1 MKDEPATSSPPS
13 TPTNTKLMTMSPPDT
28 PFASTKNQM
37 RGKAGPVSHSPI
49 LRHRARSLSS
59 GLPPRGLVA
68 SRVNTINMVS
78 PLTDVVVPAHSDRDT
93 LPSQAKPSS
102 PTSTPQNRPGARSAH
117 SSPLKRKCKI
127 DDFALPPPPPTVS
140 ANEAA
145 QDDILAASNLVT
157 SSDKGI
163 VQSEISNN
171 EPFKTSDDSTAGTTP
186 FHRGHRRNKTS
197 LSQVVPRSD
206 PLKGTAYGT
215 ESFRAT
221 AGQYS
226 HWPADPHYTPS
237 PDDYSGMDVFS
248 CDTSPD
254 VRATKRKSLP
264 GYSST
269 TSTMESGRSEE
280 FHGFTLSPRTT
291 VDETKEDERSP
302 SVQSYTPSY
311 AESSPRAGA
320 TSPAAAL
327 YLPLRRAEKF
337 NDTESF
343 NTHTSPFSQYEYALL
358 LSNMDTDDVRELYP
372 LETFV
377 QAIAQDGCAIHDW
390 ASPWPS
396 EQPVKKLLR
405 FASRPDF
412 APSMHYESESDDYPS
427 LQNLLDLDEHGPEP
441 RRSPLS
447 AVKVPDQ
454 AQDGELATLAPVSYY
469 PDVGSEMTIL
479 LPRTYNATSDDD
491 EETLPSRT
499 YNANANHELTC
510 LLPLT
515 YNPNSMSALEN
526 ASPIK
531 RKPILRKAK
540 DKSLRSSVPS
550 PSSSNWVVHD
560 GYDSEEDLWTK
571 PSSGAPL
578 NVEASDLHQCDDLD
592 DRDADVEP
600 IHIEKRH
607 YRNGLKTTHEQTANS
622 VGKFIEPRS
631 DADVIKEPVPIGS
644 INRRPLPTIS
654 HVLNP
659 PLPANTGVLNLD
671 FQFPSRNPQQQRGVS
686 MPLFPPPSAVRAQ
699 EKKNARRKS
708 FRQLLGATG
717 NKEGGTE
724 TTTSGDKPKKSL
736 GRRISQMGRR
746 LSSIWSK

>member
-1 MKDEPATSSPPS
+1 
-13 TPTNTKLMTMSPPDT
+13 
-28 PFASTKNQM
+28 
-37 RGKAGPVSHSPI
+37 
-49 LRHRARSLSS
+49 
-59 GLPPRGLVA
+59 
-68 SRVNTINMVS
+68 MVS

-127 DDFALPPPPPTVS
+127 DDFALPPPPPTAS
-140 ANEAA
+140 ANEAD
-145 QDDILAASNLVT
+145 QDAILAALNLAPPSN
-157 SSDKGI
+157 KGI
-163 VQSEISNN
+163 VKSEASTD
-171 EPFKTSDDSTAGTTP
+171 EPFTESEDSTAGSTP

-197 LSQVVPRSD
+197 LSQVVSRSD
-206 PLKGTAYGT
+206 PLKGATYGT

-226 HWPADPHYTPS
+226 HWPTDPHHTSS

-248 CDTSPD
+248 CDTSSE
-254 VRATKRKSLP
+254 VRTTKRKSLS

-269 TSTMESGRSEE
+269 TSTMESGRLEE
-280 FHGFTLSPRTT
+280 LHDCTLSPSTT
-291 VDETKEDERSP
+291 ADETKENERTQSI
-302 SVQSYTPSY
+302 QSYTPSS
-311 AESSPRAGA
+311 AESSPGAGA
-320 TSPAAAL
+320 TSPAAEP
-327 YLPLRRAEKF
+327 YLPLRKVEKF

-343 NTHTSPFSQYEYALL
+343 NFHESTFSQYEYALS
-358 LSNMDTDDVRELYP
+358 LSDMDTDDVRELYP
-372 LETFV
+372 LEAFT
-377 QAIAQDGCAIHDW
+377 QASAQDGCAIHDW

-441 RRSPLS
+441 RTSPLR
-447 AVKVPDQ
+447 AVNAHPQ
-454 AQDGELATLAPVSYY
+454 AQDDGLATLAPVSYY
-469 PDVGSEMTIL
+469 PDAGSEMTIL
-479 LPRTYNATSDDD
+479 LPRTYNANSDDD
-491 EETLPSRT
+491 RMTLPSRT
-499 YNANANHELTC
+499 YNATGSDELMR

-515 YNPNSMSALEN
+515 YDANSGNALEN
-526 ASPIK
+526 ASTIK

-540 DKSLRSSVPS
+540 DGSLRSPAPS

-560 GYDSEEDLWTK
+560 GYDSEEDLSTK
-571 PSSGAPL
+571 PCSGVPM
-578 NVEASDLHQCDDLD
+578 NTEASDLQHRDSLD
-592 DRDADVEP
+592 DRDADMEP

-607 YRNGLKTTHEQTANS
+607 KRNGLKTTHERTANP
-622 VGKFIEPRS
+622 VGKFIEPCS
-631 DADVIKEPVPIGS
+631 NANVIKEPAPFGS
-644 INRRPLPTIS
+644 ITRRPLPTIS

-659 PLPANTGVLNLD
+659 PLPTNTGVLNLD
-671 FQFPSRNPQQQRGVS
+671 FQFPARTSQQQRGVS
-686 MPLFPPPSAVRAQ
+686 MPVFPPPSDVCAQ

-717 NKEGGTE
+717 NKEGGNE

>member
-1 MKDEPATSSPPS
+1 MKDEPATSSPSS

-28 PFASTKNQM
+28 PFATTKNQM

-140 ANEAA
+140 ANEAD
-145 QDDILAASNLVT
+145 QDAILAALNLAPSSN
-157 SSDKGI
+157 KGI
-163 VQSEISNN
+163 VKSEASTD
-171 EPFKTSDDSTAGTTP
+171 EPFTESEDSTAGSTP

-197 LSQVVPRSD
+197 LSQVVSRSD
-206 PLKGTAYGT
+206 PLKGATYGT

-226 HWPADPHYTPS
+226 HWPTDPHHTSS

-248 CDTSPD
+248 CDTSSE
-254 VRATKRKSLP
+254 VRTTKQKSLS

-269 TSTMESGRSEE
+269 TSTMESGRLEE
-280 FHGFTLSPRTT
+280 LHDCTLSPSTT
-291 VDETKEDERSP
+291 ADETKENERTN
-302 SVQSYTPSY
+302 SVQSYTPSS
-311 AESSPRAGA
+311 AESSPGARA
-320 TSPAAAL
+320 TSPAAEPH
-327 YLPLRRAEKF
+327 LPLRRVEKF
-337 NDTESF
+337 KDTESF
-343 NTHTSPFSQYEYALL
+343 NAHTRPFSQYEYALS
-358 LSNMDTDDVRELYP
+358 LSDMDTDDVRELYP
-372 LETFV
+372 LEAFT
-377 QAIAQDGCAIHDW
+377 QASAQDGCAIHDW

-412 APSMHYESESDDYPS
+412 APSMHYESESEDYPS

-441 RRSPLS
+441 RKSPLR
-447 AVKVPDQ
+447 AADVHPQ
-454 AQDGELATLAPVSYY
+454 AQDDGLTTLAPVSYY

-479 LPRTYNATSDDD
+479 LPRTYNAGSDDD
-491 EETLPSRT
+491 IATLPPRT
-499 YNANANHELTC
+499 YNANANHELAC

-515 YNPNSMSALEN
+515 HDANSVNALE
-526 ASPIK
+526 SSSTIK

-540 DKSLRSSVPS
+540 DGSLRSPAPS

-560 GYDSEEDLWTK
+560 GYDSEEDVWTK
-571 PSSGAPL
+571 PCSSVPM
-578 NVEASDLHQCDDLD
+578 NTEASDLHRSNSFD
-592 DRDADVEP
+592 DRDADMEP

-607 YRNGLKTTHEQTANS
+607 KRNGLKTTHERTANS
-622 VGKFIEPRS
+622 VGKFIEPCS
-631 DADVIKEPVPIGS
+631 SANLIKEPAPFGS
-644 INRRPLPTIS
+644 ITRRPLPTIS

-671 FQFPSRNPQQQRGVS
+671 FQFPTRISRQQRGAS
-686 MPLFPPPSAVRAQ
+686 MPVFTPPSAAGPQVR
-699 EKKNARRKS
+699 KHARRKS
-708 FRQLLGATG
+708 FGKLLGAFG
-717 NKEGGTE
+717 KKGQESAAVEAKE
-724 TTTSGDKPKKSL
+724 KPKKSL
-736 GRRISQMGRR
+736 GRRISRR
-746 LSSIWSK
+746 FSSMWGK

>member
-1 MKDEPATSSPPS
+1 MKDEPAISSPLSVPI
-13 TPTNTKLMTMSPPDT
+13 NTKLMTMSPPDT
-28 PFASTKNQM
+28 PFASTKNQL

-78 PLTDVVVPAHSDRDT
+78 PLTDVVVSAHSDRDT
-93 LPSQAKPSS
+93 LPSQANPSS
-102 PTSTPQNRPGARSAH
+102 PTSTPQYRPGPRSAH
-117 SSPLKRKCKI
+117 SSPLKRKCEI

-145 QDDILAASNLVT
+145 HDAVLATVNLAPSSN
-157 SSDKGI
+157 KGI
-163 VQSEISNN
+163 VQSEASND
-171 EPFKTSDDSTAGTTP
+171 EPFTVLENSTAGSTP

-197 LSQVVPRSD
+197 LSQVVSRSD

-226 HWPADPHYTPS
+226 HWPTDPHHTS
-237 PDDYSGMDVFS
+237 SQDDYSGMDVFS
-248 CDTSPD
+248 CDTSPE

-264 GYSST
+264 EYSST
-269 TSTMESGRSEE
+269 TSTMDSGRSEE
-280 FHGFTLSPRTT
+280 FHDCTLPQRTT
-291 VDETKEDERSP
+291 VDETKEDERTP
-302 SVQSYTPSY
+302 SIQSDTPSY
-311 AESSPRAGA
+311 AESSSGARA
-320 TSPAAAL
+320 TSPAAEP
-327 YLPLRRAEKF
+327 YSPLRRVKNF
-337 NDTESF
+337 NNAESF
-343 NTHTSPFSQYEYALL
+343 NFHESPFSQYEYALS
-358 LSNMDTDDVRELYP
+358 LSDMNTDDVRELYP
-372 LETFV
+372 LEAFT
-377 QAIAQDGCAIHDW
+377 QASTQDGCAIHDW

-427 LQNLLDLDEHGPEP
+427 LQNLLDLDEHDPEP

-447 AVKVPDQ
+447 AVIRSDQ
-454 AQDGELATLAPVSYY
+454 AQDGGLATLAPVSYY

-479 LPRTYNATSDDD
+479 LPRTYNANSEDD
-491 EETLPSRT
+491 TMAIPPST
-499 YNANANHELTC
+499 HDATASHELAC

-515 YNPNSMSALEN
+515 YDTNSTNALEN
-526 ASPIK
+526 ASPVK

-540 DKSLRSSVPS
+540 DGSLRSSAP
-550 PSSSNWVVHD
+550 PLSSSNWVVHG

-571 PSSGAPL
+571 SCSGVPM
-578 NVEASDLHQCDDLD
+578 NTEASDVHHSNSFH
-592 DRDADVEP
+592 DRDADMEP

-607 YRNGLKTTHEQTANS
+607 KRNGLKTTHEQTANS

-631 DADVIKEPVPIGS
+631 NANIIKEPAPFGS
-644 INRRPLPTIS
+644 ITRRPLPTIS

-659 PLPANTGVLNLD
+659 PLPTNTGVLDLS
-671 FQFPSRNPQQQRGVS
+671 FQFPARDTQQQRGVS
-686 MPLFPPPSAVRAQ
+686 MPVFAPPSAVRTQ
-699 EKKNARRKS
+699 EKKHARRKS
-708 FRQLLGATG
+708 FGKLLGAFG
-717 NKEGGTE
+717 KKGPESAAVEAKE
-724 TTTSGDKPKKSL
+724 KPKKSL
-736 GRRISQMGRR
+736 GRRISRR
-746 LSSIWSK
+746 FSSMWTK

>member
-1 MKDEPATSSPPS
+1 MKDEPATNSPSS

-68 SRVNTINMVS
+68 SRVNIINMVS

-140 ANEAA
+140 ANEAD
-145 QDDILAASNLVT
+145 QDAILAALNLAPSSN
-157 SSDKGI
+157 KGI
-163 VQSEISNN
+163 VKSEASTD
-171 EPFKTSDDSTAGTTP
+171 EPFTESEDSTAGSTP

-197 LSQVVPRSD
+197 LSQVVSRSD
-206 PLKGTAYGT
+206 PLKGATYGA

-226 HWPADPHYTPS
+226 HWPTDPHHTSS

-248 CDTSPD
+248 CDMSPEA
-254 VRATKRKSLP
+254 RATKRKSLP
-264 GYSST
+264 GYTST
-269 TSTMESGRSEE
+269 TSTMESGTSEE
-280 FHGFTLSPRTT
+280 FHDCTLSPRTT
-291 VDETKEDERSP
+291 ADEIKEDERTLSNR
-302 SVQSYTPSY
+302 SYSPSY
-311 AESSPRAGA
+311 AASSPGSRA
-320 TSPAAAL
+320 TSPAAEPC
-327 YLPLRRAEKF
+327 LPLRSVAKF

-343 NTHTSPFSQYEYALL
+343 NTHTSPFSQYEYALS
-358 LSNMDTDDVRELYP
+358 LSDMETDDVREIYP
-372 LETFV
+372 LEAFT
-377 QAIAQDGCAIHDW
+377 QASAQDGCAIHDW

-412 APSMHYESESDDYPS
+412 APSMHYESESDEYPS

-441 RRSPLS
+441 RRSLLS
-447 AVKVPDQ
+447 AVNVPDQ

-479 LPRTYNATSDDD
+479 LPRTYNATSEDDIAA
-491 EETLPSRT
+491 LPRT
-499 YNANANHELTC
+499 YNANASHELTC

-515 YNPNSMSALEN
+515 YDPNSVNALEN
-526 ASPIK
+526 ASTIK

-540 DKSLRSSVPS
+540 DGSLRSPAPS

-560 GYDSEEDLWTK
+560 GYDSEEDVWTK
-571 PSSGAPL
+571 PRSG
-578 NVEASDLHQCDDLD
+578 VSMYTEASDLHHRDDLD
-592 DRDADVEP
+592 DRDANIEQ

-607 YRNGLKTTHEQTANS
+607 KRNGLKTTHEPSANS
-622 VGKFIEPRS
+622 VGKFIEPCS
-631 DADVIKEPVPIGS
+631 NANVIKEPAPFGS
-644 INRRPLPTIS
+644 ITRRPLPTIS

-659 PLPANTGVLNLD
+659 SLPTNTGVLNLD
-671 FQFPSRNPQQQRGVS
+671 FQFPARNPQQQRGVS
-686 MPLFPPPSAVRAQ
+686 MPLFPPPSAARAQ
-699 EKKNARRKS
+699 EKKHARRKS
-708 FRQLLGATG
+708 FGKLLGAFG
-717 NKEGGTE
+717 KKGPESAAVEAKE
-724 TTTSGDKPKKSL
+724 KPKKSL
-736 GRRISQMGRR
+736 GRRISRR
-746 LSSIWSK
+746 FSSMWAK